1 VRRGPADGLLLAK
14 GGLVVDRVAPVAGR
28 CLGELV
34 GALWGGELDMEAA
47 RALRRLFV
55 KGVTPCRLGLGEDDV
70 EAWRNLAY
78 ALGRVV
84 LEGAGV
90 EPGDARCEV
99 VADASYD
106 CGRVMLVWW
115 PRGVGSCPGVVF
127 WARWLDGRFLRFRSL
142 GKVEEWLRAAVDEA
156 SSALAAAGWFMP
168 AVRVSGVA
176 GRRVG

>member
-1 VRRGPADGLLLAK
+1 
-14 GGLVVDRVAPVAGR
+14 VVCVAPVAGR
-28 CLGELV
+28 FLRELV
-34 GALWGGELDMEAA
+34 GALWGGELDRDAV
-47 RALRRLFV
+47 RSLRRLFV
-55 KGVTPCRLGLGEDDV
+55 GGETPYRLGLGEDDV

-84 LEGAGV
+84 LEGTGV
-90 EPGDARCEV
+90 EPDNARCEV
-99 VADASYD
+99 AVDAGFD
-106 CGRVMLVWW
+106 WARVMLIWW

-127 WARWLDGRFLRFRSL
+127 WARWLDGRFVRFRSL